1 MRKLYLLVI
10 LPFIFHGN
18 VIFAQKISTEFDN
31 SVKIK
36 NFLLEFIDYADLFL
50 GNAQNGKV
58 RTGDPQKDLENT
70 FYGYFCNPL
79 TVDSSCLYEPRII
92 NFMDQENQK
101 KMNSLI
107 KKYKNQPLLYDSI
120 MSIDNILI
128 SPKDYVSQFWYTVIN
143 NGTEGKTLPS
153 ISSRIWIN
161 KEDVYPWNNDN
172 RLDGNTYQKA
182 VDCVIRIT
190 ATITDNSVV
199 PPRRY
204 RSNEEYETRFHINY
218 TKRRGVIVDSLPMYI
233 DKIEFRPL
241 QPPVIQSNYLARVEI
256 SGNSI
261 LKSNPVIFNSLKGI
275 SIDEV
280 HKSGLDINFIVRHSS
295 LDKTSAKLSLIAGIG
310 YQNLSITNSI
320 DKIDFSAP
328 INTDDLL
335 FGPDNGAS
343 LNEFILTS
351 YITNVKQHNSFNLL
365 KLPIGIQVEK
375 PLKGKN
381 KITLDG
387 RFGICGNL
395 VISKSWELVESGN
408 ARYTGT
414 AIYTSPLGKD
424 ITVDLDS
431 INLPIYI
438 SQSDT
443 LFLKEYSLT
452 QINDEYEISS
462 FGGNLFFDIGT
473 TIYNKYENLG
483 FRISVGSNYT
493 LVPLG
498 ITQLEPMDLVDID
511 KMKNLLILSNKVG
524 FNDFHFSFGLI
535 MHLAGSI

>member
-36 NFLLEFIDYADLFL
+36 NFLLEFIDYADLYL

-79 TVDSSCLYEPRII
+79 TADSSCIFEPRII

-107 KKYKNQPLLYDSI
+107 IKYKNQPILYDSI
-120 MSIDNILI
+120 MAIDNILI

-143 NGTEGKTLPS
+143 NGKEGKTIPS

-161 KEDVYPWNNDN
+161 KEDIYPWDHDN
-172 RLDGNTYQKA
+172 RLDGNTFQRA
-182 VDCVIRIT
+182 VDCVIKIT
-190 ATITDNSVV
+190 ATITDNSVA

-204 RSNEEYETRFHINY
+204 RLNEEYETRFHINY

-241 QPPVIQSNYLARVEI
+241 QSPVHQSTYLARIEI

-261 LKSNPVIFNSLKGI
+261 LKSNPVIYNSLKGI
-275 SIDEV
+275 SIYDI
-280 HKSGLDINFIVRHSS
+280 HKPGLDINFIVRRSS

-320 DKIDFSAP
+320 DTIDFSTQIP
-328 INTDDLL
+328 KDDIL
-335 FGPDNGAS
+335 FNPDGGAS
-343 LNEFILTS
+343 LNNFTLTTH
-351 YITNVKQHNSFNLL
+351 ITNAKQRNSFNLL
-365 KLPIGIQVEK
+365 KLPIGIQIEK
-375 PLKGKN
+375 PLKSRN

-387 RFGICGNL
+387 RFGVCGIL
-395 VISKSWELVESGN
+395 ILSKSWELIEHGK

-414 AIYTSPLGKD
+414 AIYTSPLGKE
-424 ITVDLDS
+424 IALELDS
-431 INLPIYI
+431 INLPIHL

-443 LFLKEYSLT
+443 LYLKEYSL
-452 QINDEYEISS
+452 IRSEEKYEINS
-462 FGGNLFFDIGT
+462 FGSNLFFDIGT

-498 ITQLEPMDLVDID
+498 INQLEPIDLIDID
-511 KMKNLLILSNKVG
+511 KMKNLFILSNKIG